1 MTSVKKPRVE
11 LIDIAKAITIFL
23 VIMGHADGNLES
35 PMYRLIIYAF
45 HMPLFFFLAGLSI
58 HPSPVHGLTEW
69 KNYFRKNIL
78 ALVVPYFIWA
88 FVYAPFDFKNVP
100 FFLYASW
107 NALYTSKTLTSLW
120 YLPAF
125 FLARIITQ
133 IVISLLDRI
142 KTSDVASKC
151 ALFSIPMF
159 IIGLAAPKL
168 SAGYPWCLDAAFVG
182 AAFILLGIAARK
194 PLLILAQQKGVT
206 LAFVFVIS
214 LSLLFCGTYLR
225 GDNLTLMLMCD
236 SKYGNIFWFFANSF
250 SGTMAVLSASM
261 ILFRLSRE
269 GIRPFGTTAITYT
282 GKHTMGI
289 FLLHKNILQLLIM
302 PAVNS
307 FITGPEAL
315 NAFLGACIT
324 LPISLLLCAVI
335 EKYVPQLLGQFP
347 IYSE

>member
-11 LIDIAKAITIFL
+11 LIDISKAITIFL
-23 VIMGHADGNLES
+23 VIMGHADRSYDS
-35 PMYRLIIYAF
+35 PMSRLIIYAF

-69 KNYFRKNIL
+69 KNYLRKNIL

-100 FFLYASW
+100 LFLYASW
-107 NALYTSKTLTSLW
+107 KALDSSKTLTSLW
-120 YLPAF
+120 YLSAF
-125 FLARIITQ
+125 FMARIITQ
-133 IVISLLDRI
+133 LVVSFLGRI
-142 KTSDVASKC
+142 KASDVTSKC